1 MPFWNYTS
9 PPEDTTP
16 AAKECIPSL
25 GLRARSLVSLHGR
38 YQYKPL
44 GHQKEIR
51 MLQLHHR
58 IHKNTIIQCNMELFL
73 PHSSPSYVT
82 LFYTWADPDV
92 SFSLT
97 SDILI
102 NDKLFA
108 VTGNL
113 YQFLCVQSFDHDF
126 CCGTWL
132 WIDQICID
140 QTNIQ
145 ERNEQVARM
154 GHVYRSAKT
163 TIIRLGSGVEE
174 TDSYN
179 ADWAFENDSEFLT
192 SDCATAIAG
201 NCTVCHFACL

>member
-1 MPFWNYTS
+1 MSFDTREKVWAAESDLGAMPFWNYTS

-25 GLRARSLVSLHGR
+25 GLRARFLESLHGR

-51 MLQLHHR
+51 LLQLHHR
-58 IHKNTIIQCNMELFL
+58 THKNTIIQCNMESFP
-73 PHSSPSYVT
+73 PHS
-82 LFYTWADPDV
+82 
-92 SFSLT
+92 

-163 TIIRLGSGVEE
+163 TIIWLGSGVEE
-174 TDSYN
+174 TDSCN
-179 ADWAFENDSEFLT
+179 ADWAMKM
-192 SDCATAIAG
+192 I
-201 NCTVCHFACL
+201 